1 MAGNG
6 RGLRQIRTGT
16 SLRMRSGASTESAH
30 VPKASQSEGNTAR
43 GMTKPKA
50 QGIQQ
55 RIQVAADAVPLG
67 KPAAGSP
74 AACPERDDAAAARRV
89 LELEADGI
97 LAVARGLERDN
108 AAFTKAID
116 LLAQVTG
123 RVIVSGMGKSG
134 HIARKIAATLASTG
148 TPAQFVH
155 PAEASHGDLGMITRA
170 DAVLALSHSGDT
182 AEMADVLAFAKRY
195 AIPLIGITSGAQS
208 TLAQAADVT
217 LLLPPLRE
225 ACPLGLAP
233 TTSTTAMLALG
244 DAVAVA
250 LFERKDFSADDFH
263 QFHPKGSLGRRFLRV
278 SDVMHRGDAM
288 PLIAADAAM
297 AEVLVEMTAKRL
309 GCVGITDAKGALA
322 GIITDGDLR
331 RHMAPDLLQR
341 KAAAVMTPKPFTIRP
356 QALAAEALRIMN
368 EANRGSGITNLFVV
382 EAQDGGAARPIGV
395 LHIHDILRAGVA

>member
-1 MAGNG
+1 
-6 RGLRQIRTGT
+6 
-16 SLRMRSGASTESAH
+16 
-30 VPKASQSEGNTAR
+30 
-43 GMTKPKA
+43 MTKPKP
-50 QGIQQ
+50 Q
-55 RIQVAADAVPLG
+55 RIQQPIPVADPPRRSGPSTGGA
-67 KPAAGSP
+67 
-74 AACPERDDAAAARRV
+74 RDDGAAARRV

-97 LAVARGLERDN
+97 LAVARGLERDDG
-108 AAFTKAID
+108 AFVKAID

-182 AEMADVLAFAKRY
+182 AEMADILAFTKRY

-208 TLAQAADVT
+208 PLAQAADVT

-250 LFERKDFSADDFH
+250 LFDRKGFSADDFH
-263 QFHPKGSLGRRFLRV
+263 QFHPKGSLGKRFLRV
-278 SDVMHRGDAM
+278 SDVMHRGEAM
-288 PLIAADAAM
+288 PLIGVDATM
-297 AEVLVEMTAKRL
+297 AEALVEMTAKRL
-309 GCVGITDAKGALA
+309 GCVGITDRSGALA

-341 KAAAVMTPKPFTIRP
+341 TAGTIMTAKPFTIRP
-356 QALAAEALRIMN
+356 QALAAEALRVMN

-382 EAQDGGAARPIGV
+382 EQPGPGGGRPVGV